1 MRITKETLFPV
12 VIGIAG
18 HRDLRD
24 QDRPLLAMRVKEALA
39 EVKRRCPSSPLI
51 VLSSLAEGAD
61 CLAAG
66 AALDCGAELVAPLPF
81 PEREYLRDFKSA
93 KARAEY
99 KSLLAKS
106 RHSFPVDQRRGN
118 TERKRAVSY
127 ARCGAYTA
135 GHCHLLLALW
145 DGVHK
150 DTVGGTSQ
158 VVGYKLRGIQAEL
171 LGRDGPAVR
180 NDIGPVWQIATPRA
194 GSGPAG
200 VRAGELIR
208 HRPQAAHGH
217 GGKQA
222 DPLASL
228 DRIEA
233 FNREALAGS
242 QALSARVGKET
253 LRSARPWGELEASLS
268 RILGRHALA
277 GEIATS
283 YQRKRHRVLL
293 ATFLLGL
300 AAFGCLEFYE
310 YFSHSLFHFS
320 PESVLLLAG
329 YILILLLAYGVF
341 ALAAWKKYQNKHLD
355 CRALA
360 EGLRVQFAWA
370 YAGMPDDAS
379 DHYLT
384 KHCGELGWIRQAIR
398 MGNIA
403 NPGVTGKSSLSDPAR
418 AKKLLEL
425 WVRDQRDYYQRA
437 WRRNESKV
445 RRQEIM
451 TNGFFGMAVL
461 IALGMIFAHRALA
474 ELAVAHS
481 SLAYAISMSFAL
493 AAAASGYAE
502 KMVFGEQAKQY
513 HRMARQFE
521 EAAADLEEALGREDL
536 AGAEALLR
544 EVGKEA
550 LAENADWLLLHR
562 ARPLE
567 GPRGG

>member
-1 MRITKETLFPV
+1 MGAATDLLPV
-12 VIGIAG
+12 VVGIAG
-18 HRDLRD
+18 HRDLRED
-24 QDRPLLAMRVKEALA
+24 DKPLLARRVTESLL
-39 EVKRRCPSSPLI
+39 EIKRRCSNSPLL

-61 CLAAG
+61 CLAAK
-66 AALDCGAELVAPLPF
+66 AALECGAVLVAPLPF
-81 PEREYLRDFKSA
+81 PEKEYARDFKSA
-93 KARAEY
+93 GAKAEFRM
-99 KSLLAKS
+99 LLAKAQ
-106 RHSFPVDQRRGN
+106 HSFAVDPRRGK
-118 TERKRAVSY
+118 TERQRAESY
-127 ARCGAYTA
+127 ARCGAYVA

-150 DTVGGTSQ
+150 ETVGGTSQ
-158 VVGYKLRGIQAEL
+158 VVAYKLRGIPGWL
-171 LGRDGPAVR
+171 LGRTGPPVKS
-180 NDIGPVWQIATPRA
+180 DVGPVWQITTPRVGA
-194 GSGPAG
+194 NQED
-200 VRAGELIR
+200 VRAGVLVR
-208 HRPQAAHGH
+208 HAPQAAHGH
-217 GGKQA
+217 GGEAA
-222 DPLASL
+222 DPLAPL

-233 FNREALAGS
+233 FNREAMAGGARL
-242 QALSARVGKET
+242 QAAVAAEYG
-253 LRSARPWGELEASLS
+253 RSAKPWGGLDASLS
-268 RILGRHALA
+268 RMLFRHALA
-277 GEIATS
+277 GQLSTA
-283 YQRKRHRVLL
+283 YQRKRHSVLL
-293 ATFLLGL
+293 LTFVLGL
-300 AAFGCLEFYE
+300 AAFGSLEFYE
-310 YFSHSLFHFS
+310 YFSHSLLHHS
-320 PESVLLLAG
+320 PGSVLLLVG

-341 ALAAWKKYQNKHLD
+341 ALAAWRKYHNKHLD
-355 CRALA
+355 YRALA

-403 NPGVTGKSSLSDPAR
+403 NPGVTGRSKLSDRAR
-418 AKKLLEL
+418 ATKVLDL

-437 WRRNESKV
+437 WRRNERKV

-451 TNGFFGMAVL
+451 TNGFFGLAVL
-461 IALGMIFAHRALA
+461 IALGMIFAHHALA
-474 ELAVAHS
+474 EMALAHS

-544 EVGKEA
+544 ETGQEA
-550 LAENADWLLLHR
+550 LSENSDWVLLHR